1 MTSFS
6 QSAIGSVLLT
16 GCAGFIGWETARQ
29 LLKQG
34 KRVIGVD
41 NLNDYYDV
49 RLKEHRL
56 ADLRK
61 WPGFSFHHTDIENA
75 GALDTVFR
83 SSDVDAVINL
93 AARAGVRYSIEN
105 PYVYMTTNANG
116 TLNLL
121 ELMRKYEVRKMVL
134 ASTSSLYAGQQM
146 PFSEELPV
154 NTPIS
159 PYAASK
165 KAAEV
170 MIYSYHYLFGIDAT
184 VVRYFTV
191 YGPAGR
197 PDMSMFR
204 FIRWIDEGSELVLYG
219 DGSQSRDFTYVSDI
233 ADGTIRALR
242 PVGFEV
248 VNLGNSN
255 PHELKEMISLIEEHL
270 GKKAR
275 IKQLEFQKT
284 DMMAT
289 WADVRKAKKLLGWE
303 PKVSLAEG
311 IRRTVEWYVDN
322 REWVRGLT
330 IDMTK

>member
-1 MTSFS
+1 MGDET
-6 QSAIGSVLLT
+6 ILLT
-16 GCAGFIGWETARQ
+16 GAAGFIGWETAKR
-29 LLKQG
+29 LLSSGKQ
-34 KRVIGVD
+34 VCGVD

-49 RLKEHRL
+49 RLKEYRL
-56 ADLRK
+56 EDLK
-61 WPGFSFHHTDIENA
+61 GYEKFSFYRADIEDLQ
-75 GALDTVFR
+75 ALEGIFR
-83 SSDVDAVINL
+83 GNRIDAIVNL

-105 PYVYMTTNANG
+105 PFVYMTTNAYG

-121 ELMRKYEVRKMVL
+121 ELMRKYGVKKIVL
-134 ASTSSLYAGQQM
+134 ASTSSLYAGQKM

-170 MIYSYHYLFGIDAT
+170 MIYSYHYLFGIDAS

-204 FIRWIDEGSELVLYG
+204 FIKWIDEGDELVLYG
-219 DGSQSRDFTYVSDI
+219 DGSQSRDFTFVSDI
-233 ADGTIRALR
+233 AEGTVRALK
-242 PVGFEV
+242 PVGFEII
-248 VNLGNSN
+248 NLGNSR
-255 PHELKEMISLIEEHL
+255 PHELAEMISLVERYL

-275 IKQLEFQKT
+275 VRREPFQKT

-289 WADVRKAKKLLGWE
+289 WADIGKAKRLLDWE
-303 PKVSLAEG
+303 PQVPLSEG
-311 IRRTVEWYVDN
+311 IGKTVDWYLKN
-322 REWVRGLT
+322 REWLRNIH
-330 IDMTK
+330 IDMSK

>member
-1 MTSFS
+1 MGDET
-6 QSAIGSVLLT
+6 ILLT
-16 GCAGFIGWETARQ
+16 GAAGFIGWETAKR
-29 LLKQG
+29 LLSSGKQ
-34 KRVIGVD
+34 VLGVD

-49 RLKEHRL
+49 RLKEYRL
-56 ADLRK
+56 ENLK
-61 WPGFSFHHTDIENA
+61 GHKKFSFYWADIEDLQAIEGIFMRN
-75 GALDTVFR
+75 R
-83 SSDVDAVINL
+83 IDAVVNL

-105 PYVYMTTNANG
+105 PFVYMTTNAYG

-121 ELMRKYEVRKMVL
+121 ELMRKYGVKKIVL
-134 ASTSSLYAGQQM
+134 ASTSSLYAGQKM

-170 MIYSYHYLFGIDAT
+170 MIYSYHYLFGIDAS

-204 FIRWIDEGSELVLYG
+204 FIKWIDEGDELFLYG
-219 DGSQSRDFTYVSDI
+219 DGSQSRDFTFVSDI
-233 ADGTIRALR
+233 AEGTVRALK
-242 PVGFEV
+242 PVGFEII
-248 VNLGNSN
+248 NLGNSH
-255 PHELKEMISLIEEHL
+255 PHELAEMISLVEHYL

-275 IKQLEFQKT
+275 VRREPFQKT

-289 WADVRKAKKLLGWE
+289 WADIGKAKRLLDWE
-303 PKVSLAEG
+303 PQVPLSEG
-311 IRRTVEWYVDN
+311 IGKTVDWYLKN
-322 REWVRGLT
+322 REWLRNIH
-330 IDMTK
+330 IDMSK